1 MQGVDRIDAV
11 LDRVMDELGN
21 PGARA
26 EVAESIERSFEIF
39 HLYDELSGRVGRQ
52 ILITSA
58 RQIAAAITTLEDQ
71 VHAVIAAL
79 NGLENQL
86 RAAQLS
92 LVSYGF
98 QRGPTV
104 SREELDALIDATYLP
119 LQPWR
124 LARLKYERFL
134 AAAAVE
140 RLPPGPEFDRAQ
152 RHCGLLAYLMMRRFS
167 ARPITR
173 SVTGPFY
180 NIASLLY
187 EALVGRPHVDLHR
200 HCNWVLDHPP
210 GHIDFD
216 ERQVGPTSA

>member
-1 MQGVDRIDAV
+1 MQQDVDRIDAV
-11 LDRVMDELGN
+11 VDRVMDELGN

-26 EVAESIERSFEIF
+26 EVAESIEHSFEIF

-52 ILITSA
+52 NLINGA
-58 RQIAAAITTLEDQ
+58 RQIAAAITNLEEQ
-71 VHAVIAAL
+71 LHAVIAAL

-86 RAAQLS
+86 RTAEPL

-98 QRGPTV
+98 HQTITPP
-104 SREELDALIDATYLP
+104 REELDALIDATYLP

-124 LARLKYERFL
+124 VARLRYERFL
-134 AAAAVE
+134 ADAAEE

-152 RHCGLLAYLMMRRFS
+152 RHCALLAYLLMRRFS

-180 NIASLLY
+180 NMASLLY
-187 EALVGRPHVDLHR
+187 EALVGSPDVDLHR

-210 GHIDFD
+210 EHIDF
-216 ERQVGPTSA
+216 V

>member
-1 MQGVDRIDAV
+1 MQQGVDRIDTV

-52 ILITSA
+52 NLITSA

-71 VHAVIAAL
+71 LHAVIAAL
-79 NGLENQL
+79 SALENQL
-86 RAAQLS
+86 QTAQPS

-98 QRGPTV
+98 HRWPTV
-104 SREELDALIDATYLP
+104 PREELDALIDATYL
-119 LQPWR
+119 
-124 LARLKYERFL
+124 ARLRYERFL
-134 AAAAVE
+134 ANAAVE

-152 RHCGLLAYLMMRRFS
+152 RHCALLAYLLMRRFS
-167 ARPITR
+167 PRPITR

-180 NIASLLY
+180 NMASLLY

-200 HCNWVLDHPP
+200 HCSWVLDHPP
-210 GHIDFD
+210 KHIDLH
-216 ERQVGPTSA
+216 